1 MSKSECKG
9 MNYNSLRNL
18 NEVTLK
24 YRLDLVRINSE
35 NKFKGIDIKDNEQ
48 HINKQNLFLRLNSC
62 KGLNFDQ
69 DILAAKKKTMR
80 LDMKSLLRR
89 VDQTISEVEK
99 NVNKFNDKYR
109 EKPKIIHQYNKE
121 KVVKPP
127 ENPINN
133 ISDLTQ
139 LDKIRLIINN
149 EENQINQQKPL
160 KIINRVISPNS
171 NKKETLKKLN
181 KKRIISVNQ
190 RKDQK
195 KIEIKLPMINHRI
208 LLANDI
214 SKIND
219 SSLVNLN
226 SSFGSNIEENDI
238 DEIMIN
244 DDLLLIKKFVLPKI
258 SLENSINN
266 INKSRVKVDKNKK
279 LLLRELLK
287 EEDLIDLI
295 DPSKIIKRKGKEFVY
310 SSITEKKIK
319 RISRKASRR
328 QKDKIEKIR
337 SLVKKN
343 SIEVLKN
350 LKKEEWFSM
359 NKDREKLRQ
368 LLNNNFGKLENISN
382 SINATL
388 DSALELL
395 YKKAVESE
403 NNENIYSN

>member
-1 MSKSECKG
+1 
-9 MNYNSLRNL
+9 
-18 NEVTLK
+18 
-24 YRLDLVRINSE
+24 
-35 NKFKGIDIKDNEQ
+35 
-48 HINKQNLFLRLNSC
+48 
-62 KGLNFDQ
+62 
-69 DILAAKKKTMR
+69 
-80 LDMKSLLRR
+80 
-89 VDQTISEVEK
+89 
-99 NVNKFNDKYR
+99 
-109 EKPKIIHQYNKE
+109 
-121 KVVKPP
+121 
-127 ENPINN
+127 
-133 ISDLTQ
+133 
-139 LDKIRLIINN
+139 
-149 EENQINQQKPL
+149 
-160 KIINRVISPNS
+160 
-171 NKKETLKKLN
+171 
-181 KKRIISVNQ
+181 
-190 RKDQK
+190 
-195 KIEIKLPMINHRI
+195 MINHRI